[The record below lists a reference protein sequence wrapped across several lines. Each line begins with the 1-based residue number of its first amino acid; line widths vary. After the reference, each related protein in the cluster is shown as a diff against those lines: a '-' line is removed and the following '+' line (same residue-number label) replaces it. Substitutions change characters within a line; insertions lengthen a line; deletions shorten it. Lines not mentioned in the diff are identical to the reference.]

1 VSSARVMPTRRSRL
15 LDCVARCSEL
25 GRRAGVVDALW
36 DMDAAAAMDDGLA
49 LGGTTTGA
57 ASSSKDTYETAWVGA
72 GRLCPKPIACVRD
85 KPHRAG
91 FFFVGPNLRADF
103 ASRIWVHVVSYT
115 TLALCC

>member
-91 FFFVGPNLRADF
+91 FFFVGPNLR
-103 ASRIWVHVVSYT
+103 
-115 TLALCC
+115 